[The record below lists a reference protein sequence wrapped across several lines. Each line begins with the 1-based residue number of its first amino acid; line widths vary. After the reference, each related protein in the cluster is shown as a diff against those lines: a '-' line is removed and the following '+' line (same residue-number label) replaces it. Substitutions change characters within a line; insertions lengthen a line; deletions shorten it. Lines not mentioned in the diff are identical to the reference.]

1 MKTTYSFKNVD
12 KDIRNAILRQYQAF
26 LTDAPNDTIHFF
38 LKLDNNITIS
48 IYKNDTILFQGV
60 DSHKIAGQFFGKIEL
75 GEDVKKEI
83 RVETKLYS
91 KDVIGA
97 DEVGV
102 GDFFG
107 PLVTCCAYITPQF
120 VEQYPD
126 LYKELDDSKKLTDEK
141 IVSLYFQIK
150 DRIKYVLYIMDNVE
164 YNNLYDKYKNTHVL
178 KAIAHNSGFIYALD
192 SNDFPKNKQ
201 IVLDQFVNKDKY
213 FEYLKGEKRVVSQD
227 LKFQTKAES
236 EFPSVAAASI
246 IARYT
251 FLTEVNRLSRK
262 YQIDLP
268 LGASNDVKALVRKY
282 KKEFKEETKNFI
294 KLHFNDN

>member
-1 MKTTYSFKNVD
+1 MKNSYTFKKVESG
-12 KDIRNAILRQYQAF
+12 IRNAILRQYQAF
-26 LTDAPNDTIHFF
+26 LTDSPNDNIHFF
-38 LKLDNNITIS
+38 LKLDKGITIS
-48 IYKNDTILFQGV
+48 IFKNETILFQGPEC
-60 DSHKIAGQFFGKIEL
+60 HKIAGQFFGKIEL
-75 GEDVKKEI
+75 SEDIKKEV
-83 RVETKLYS
+83 RVETKLFD

-107 PLVTCCAYITPQF
+107 PLVTCCAYISPQF

-126 LYKELDDSKKLTDEK
+126 VYAQLDDSKKMTDEK

-150 DRIKYVLYIMDNVE
+150 DRIKYVVYIMHNGE
-164 YNNLYDKYKNTHVL
+164 YNDLYNKYKNTHVL
-178 KAIAHNSGFIYALD
+178 KALAHNNGFLYALA

-201 IVLDQFVNKDKY
+201 IVLDQFVNKEKY
-213 FEYLKGEKRVVSQD
+213 FEYLKDEKEVVKAD

-251 FLTEVNRLSRK
+251 FLTEVSLLARK

-268 LGASNDVKALVRKY
+268 LGASNEVKALVRKY
-282 KKEFKEETKNFI
+282 KNEFKEETKNFI